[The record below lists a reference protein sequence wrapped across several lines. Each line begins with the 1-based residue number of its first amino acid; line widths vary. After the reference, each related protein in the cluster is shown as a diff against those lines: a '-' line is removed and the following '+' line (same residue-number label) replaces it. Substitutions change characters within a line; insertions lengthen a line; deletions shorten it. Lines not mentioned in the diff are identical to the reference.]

1 VYSVVKSKRGGFTP
15 LEPTTWRER
24 LEATRKN
31 FWGILLPVII
41 IGGIYAGVFTPTEAS
56 AVGLAYSLIITL
68 FVYKTLSFRD
78 LPRICL
84 KALTTSCMIA
94 LIIAG
99 AILFGRVM
107 TMLMIP
113 QKLTELI
120 INSNFTPLM
129 FILAMNILML
139 ILGTILETVSIVL
152 LTMPLITPILFA
164 MNIDP
169 VWYAIILTV
178 NMTMALI
185 TPPVGMNLYVIK
197 GLREDISMSEIIAGV
212 TPFILLMAVMLVLTI
227 AFPSLSTW
235 LPSVMR

>member
-1 VYSVVKSKRGGFTP
+1 
-15 LEPTTWRER
+15 
-24 LEATRKN
+24 
-31 FWGILLPVII
+31 
-41 IGGIYAGVFTPTEAS
+41 
-56 AVGLAYSLIITL
+56 
-68 FVYKTLSFRD
+68 
-78 LPRICL
+78 
-84 KALTTSCMIA
+84 
-94 LIIAG
+94 
-99 AILFGRVM
+99 M

>member
-1 VYSVVKSKRGGFTP
+1 
-15 LEPTTWRER
+15 
-24 LEATRKN
+24 
-31 FWGILLPVII
+31 
-41 IGGIYAGVFTPTEAS
+41 
-56 AVGLAYSLIITL
+56 
-68 FVYKTLSFRD
+68 
-78 LPRICL
+78 
-84 KALTTSCMIA
+84 
-94 LIIAG
+94 
-99 AILFGRVM
+99 
-107 TMLMIP
+107 
-113 QKLTELI
+113 
-120 INSNFTPLM
+120 
-129 FILAMNILML
+129 ML